1 MLLSQLEYFRVVA
14 RHEHVS
20 HAAEELRVAQPAL
33 SATIRRLEKELGV
46 PLFDRQGR
54 NIELNYAGRRLL
66 QHTEYVFNQL
76 QQMQEALL
84 NTKERMENRFT
95 LSVSNSMF
103 LSGWLQQFVVNNPKI
118 QLRQRVLSE
127 KQMIE
132 SLEDESIDVALGEF
146 DADIPGIE
154 RRTIVEDEYVIII
167 PEKHPLATKEFVY
180 FEDIRNEGIVRLQSG
195 AMVKI
200 ADIIFQKKDSTPNII
215 FEGNRS
221 MASQVMGQGNGLMFA
236 SKQMIYM
243 GYRYYPM
250 EAEQSGVAR
259 TIVDIEGRCNLALC
273 WKKNRTLPMMAE
285 KFITE
290 LTETYPDYHR
300 DEAYLRELEFSVPKY
315 NR

>member
-54 NIELNYAGRRLL
+54 NIELNYAGTRLRE
-66 QHTEYVFNQL
+66 HTEYVFDQL

-118 QLRQRVLSE
+118 QLMQRVLSE

-132 SLEDESIDVALGEF
+132 ALQEGTIDVALGEF
-146 DADIPGIE
+146 NEDIPDIE
-154 RRTIVEDEYVIII
+154 RRTIVEDEYVVII
-167 PEKHPLATKEFVY
+167 PQKHPLASKQKIY
-180 FEDIRNEGIVRLQSG
+180 FEDIQNEGIVILQSG
-195 AMVKI
+195 APTKI
-200 ADIIFQKKDSTPNII
+200 VDIIFQKKGAVPKII

-221 MASQVMGQGNGLMFA
+221 MTTRMMEQGKGLMFA
-236 SKQMIYM
+236 SWQMIYM
-243 GYRYYPM
+243 LYFSPGLLENIPQQNVVRVI
-250 EAEQSGVAR
+250 ED
-259 TIVDIEGRCNLALC
+259 VDGHCNLALC
-273 WKKNRTLPMMAE
+273 WKKDRELPLMAE
-285 KFITE
+285 NFIKE
-290 LTETYPDYHR
+290 MTETYPNYHSSKTFIQ
-300 DEAYLRELEFSVPKY
+300 ELQ
-315 NR
+315 